1 MKLQPVENHWVAGVS
16 GPQRPISESR
26 VLVRRENHPLQKRGP
41 LSKVDNVLPLAVQR
55 VKPVSR
61 FHLKTR
67 QLILL
72 VHLDDERCLAR
83 AAEAAGLTQ
92 PAASKLLRQIESV
105 LDVKLFE
112 RHPRGMM
119 PTCYGEIL
127 LRHARLALSE
137 LRRAREEIAA
147 LRSGLAGKAS
157 IGMAADRND
166 SLVPMTVAR
175 MKQHHPGVLVAVET
189 DSSRQLIQ
197 RLLQGELD
205 MVLVGAPDSGHDDE
219 LVYEPLADEE
229 SYSIVA
235 GAGHPLARRNGLQLD
250 SLVDQPWILPPVGT
264 LTRDKL
270 NALFA
275 QHGLPLPTNIVE
287 TLSLPVITML
297 LQQNSM
303 VVALPEHAVRTC
315 CDSGLLTRLIGD
327 LTLGM
332 GAVGVITRR
341 GHMLSA
347 GAQLMLKTLC
357 ELAEQ
362 SRLEISSASR
372 SRIAACKDY

>member
-1 MKLQPVENHWVAGVS
+1 LKPQLVENHS
-16 GPQRPISESR
+16 GR
-26 VLVRRENHPLQKRGP
+26 VRRENPPLQRRGT
-41 LSKVDNVLPLAVQR
+41 LTAINNVVPVSVPR

-83 AAEAAGLTQ
+83 AADAAGLTQ
-92 PAASKLLRQIESV
+92 PAASKLLRQIESA
-105 LDVKLFE
+105 LDVRLFE
-112 RHPRGMM
+112 RHARGMM

-166 SLVPMTVAR
+166 SLIPMTVAR

-197 RLLQGELD
+197 KLLQGELD

-229 SYSIVA
+229 CYSIVA
-235 GAGHPLARRNGLQLD
+235 GAGHPLAGRKGVELD

-275 QHGLPLPTNIVE
+275 QRGLPQPTNIVE
-287 TLSLPVITML
+287 TLSLPVISML

-303 VVALPEHAVRTC
+303 VVALPEHAVRSC
-315 CDSGLLTRLIGD
+315 CNSGLLTRLIGE

-341 GHMLSA
+341 DHMLSA

-372 SRIAACKDY
+372 PRIAACKDY